1 MKKYKQLSQEQRYT
15 IAQMIKLGKTK
26 TEIAKLIDTSV
37 STVCREIKR
46 NGYQI
51 WKTGAARYNAIEAQR
66 RSSLKRH
73 RKPRFNLSEEQKLFI
88 RERLYNERYSPEL
101 ISVVG
106 KSQMGSFVSH
116 ETIYKWIW
124 YSKRSPSKPSDRHL
138 YTFLRHGHRKRK
150 RGNKNHSRGAVIP
163 HRVSIDQRPQIV
175 EQRQRPGDIEVD
187 FMIGKDRKEYILVM
201 TDRATLLTRLTKLHN
216 RKAPGVLHAIRE
228 SIKSMPVKVHTLT
241 FDNDRAFVLHH
252 QLEGV
257 QTFFTRP
264 YMPQDKGTVE
274 NRIGVIRRFI
284 PKKTDIRL
292 LSYENVNKIESLI
305 NNRPVRKFNYLSP
318 NQLIRQLNFALHN

>member
-15 IAQMIKLGKTK
+15 IAQMVKLGKTK
-26 TEIAKLIDTSV
+26 TEIARLIDTSV
-37 STVCREIKR
+37 STVCREITR
-46 NGYQI
+46 NGI
-51 WKTGAARYNAIEAQR
+51 ARRIGTTRYDPIEAQR
-66 RSSLKRH
+66 RSNMKRQRKSKLK
-73 RKPRFNLSEEQKLFI
+73 LSEDQKLFI
-88 RERLYNERYSPEL
+88 RERLYKERYSPEL

-106 KSQMGSFVSH
+106 KAQLGSFVSH
-116 ETIYKWIW
+116 ETIYRWIW
-124 YSKRSPSKPSDRHL
+124 HSKRYPSTPSDRHL
-138 YTFLRHGHRKRK
+138 YTYLRHGHRKRK
-150 RGNKNHSRGAVIP
+150 RGNKNHSRGSVIP
-163 HRVSIDQRPQIV
+163 HRVPIDQRPQIV
-175 EQRQRPGDIEVD
+175 EQRQRPGDLEVD

-216 RKAPGVLHAIRE
+216 RKAPRVLHAIRE

-264 YMPQDKGTVE
+264 YMAQDKGTVE

-292 LSYENVNKIESLI
+292 LSDENVNYIEALI

-318 NQLIRQLNFALHN
+318 NQLISQLSFALES